1 MGSWHRRIGYAIA
14 VVIIGA
20 AGLFDVG
27 GAAADPLAGRSAAAA
42 AAYLDANLRIAGTS
56 WTRNP
61 DTGELV
67 VRYDES
73 VTTAQVTRLKGM
85 TEAYRGVVRLEP
97 MPGVLRFTMAGG
109 QSIYSNS
116 VACTLGFNVIQNG
129 TYYILTAGH
138 CIHALGERFW
148 ARADHIAA
156 SSLGVA
162 VSKRFGGSN
171 LHDIGLIRYDN
182 PNTVKAGVVDLHN
195 GTTQD
200 ITDSRPVQADDY
212 LCKSGRTSGVTCGH
226 VTNLHWNGTVHDDF
240 SGDVYLT
247 DMIETDLCV
256 QPGDSGGPLYSGHS
270 AIGITSAST
279 GCGTGGRSYYTR
291 ATTAEAIYDVNV
303 F

>member
-1 MGSWHRRIGYAIA
+1 MRIWRRRIGYMITAMA
-14 VVIIGA
+14 IGA

-27 GAAADPLAGRSAAAA
+27 GAAADTQAGHSAADA
-42 AAYLDANLRIAGTS
+42 AAYLDANLRIPGTS
-56 WTRNP
+56 WVRDMN
-61 DTGELV
+61 TGVLV

-73 VTTAQVTRLKGM
+73 VTTARLDRLKTM
-85 TEAYRGVVRLEP
+85 IEAYRGAVRLEP

-116 VACTLGFNVIQNG
+116 VACTLGFNVIQNS

-138 CIHALGERFW
+138 CVHALGERFW
-148 ARADHIAA
+148 ARADHVAA

-182 PNTVKAGVVDLHN
+182 PNAVKAGVVDLHD

-200 ITDSRPVQADDY
+200 IIDSRPVQATDF
-212 LCKSGRTSGVTCGH
+212 LCKSGRTSRVTCGH
-226 VTNLHWNGTVHDDF
+226 VTNLHWNGTVHDDY

-247 DMIETDLCV
+247 DMIETDICV
-256 QPGDSGGPLYSGHS
+256 QPGDSGAPLYSGHS

-279 GCGTGGRSYYTR
+279 GCGTGGRSLYTR
-291 ATTAEAIYDVNV
+291 ATTAEAVYDVNV